1 MLNVETRGFLNRFVA
16 ALAGLAMISLGAIP
30 FLRNGDL
37 FYLNWFGGLV
47 FAPLAVLFGFF
58 TIFCAIFK
66 PNWLAAKRVEGT
78 SHRRRT

>member
-1 MLNVETRGFLNRFVA
+1 VETRGFLNRFVA
-16 ALAGLAMISLGAIP
+16 TLAGLVMISLGAIP

-47 FAPLAVLFGFF
+47 FAPLAVLFGLF

-66 PNWLAAKRVEGT
+66 PNWLAARRVE
-78 SHRRRT
+78 RTTRKHGRT